1 MSKLVI
7 IESPGKLGT
16 IKKYLGKEYD
26 VFATKGHIRDLP
38 AKSLAVDIQNNF
50 APKYVIMPDKKQTV
64 AEMKKKAEHA
74 DEIYLATDPDREGEA
89 ISWHVQ
95 NILGLNSKQKN
106 RIAFNEISKSA
117 IEKALKEPREIDMN
131 LVDAQQARR
140 VLDRL
145 VGYQL
150 SPYLAKK
157 ISHKNLSAGRVQSVA
172 LKLVVD
178 RENEIRNFVPQES
191 FVVNATLSK
200 KSNPPQFV
208 ATLINKNNK
217 KYKIA
222 SEDEAKQICES
233 IKNST
238 FKVVDVKKSITK
250 SSAKP
255 PFTTSTMQQDA
266 LNKMGLTLKRTSM
279 AAQNLYEGIELPQEG
294 KTALITYIRTDSV
307 RVSQEAQ
314 KMAKEFIIEKFGA
327 EYVPTTPNTFKG
339 KKNSQDAH
347 EAIRP
352 VHIELTPEKV
362 KASLTSD
369 QYKLYKLIF
378 ERFLASQMSE
388 ATFNSV
394 AVTINVDE
402 SGENA
407 NVYGFKATGRT
418 PLFAGHLAAYN
429 YDNEKSNDTKEDADE
444 TAVSGKAKLPSLEI
458 GDELEKI
465 KLDALKKLS
474 KPPLRYDDGTLVK
487 ALEEKGIGRPATYG
501 PTIATIYAR
510 QYVDKEGK
518 YVKPTELGE
527 VVNDVLDKNFSNIIN
542 VKFTAE
548 MEEKLDEIENGGKTW
563 QEEIRDFYSSFEESL
578 KNAGH
583 DTEKIKIQSEITDI
597 ICEKCGKPFAIR
609 TGKFGKFLGCTGYP
623 ECKNIR
629 KLEKIVGKC
638 PKCGGEVA
646 EKKSK
651 KGTLFYGCNNY
662 PNCDFISWNIPLDE
676 KCPKCKAHLELK
688 KTREGKLKVCSSKD
702 CDFKQLIMEGEN
714 K

>member
-1 MSKLVI
+1 MSKLVV

-16 IKKYLGKEYD
+16 IKKYLGAGYD

-38 AKSLAVDIQNNF
+38 SKSLAIDINNNF
-50 APKYVIMPDKKQTV
+50 EPRYTIMPDKKQTV
-64 AEMKKKAEHA
+64 AELKARAEKA

-95 NILGLNSKQKN
+95 NILGLHPGDKN

-117 IEKALKEPREIDMN
+117 IEKALKQPRAIDMN

-150 SPYLAKK
+150 SPYLHKK
-157 ISHKNLSAGRVQSVA
+157 INHKNLSAGRVQSVA

-178 RENEIRNFVPQES
+178 RENEIKNFKPTES
-191 FVVNATLSK
+191 YVINATLAKQGSK
-200 KSNPPQFV
+200 PDFV
-208 ATLINKNNK
+208 ATLVNKNDK

-222 SEDEAKQICES
+222 SLDEANQICETL
-233 IKNST
+233 KT
-238 FKVVDVKKSITK
+238 QKFVVGEVKKSVTK

-255 PFTTSTMQQDA
+255 PFTTSTMQQEA

-279 AAQNLYEGIELPQEG
+279 AAQNLYEGIEIAGEG

-307 RVSQEAQ
+307 RVSTEAQ
-314 KMAKEFIIEKFGA
+314 QMAREFITANFGS
-327 EYVPTTPNTFKG
+327 EYVPATPNTFKG

-352 VHIELTPEKV
+352 VHIELTPDKV
-362 KASLTSD
+362 KSSLTAD

-378 ERFLASQMSE
+378 ERFLASQMSD

-394 AVTINVDE
+394 AVIINAGD
-402 SGENA
+402 
-407 NVYGFKATGRT
+407 YGFKATGRT

-429 YDNEKSNDTKEDADE
+429 YESDKPSKDEDADE
-444 TAVSGKAKLPSLEI
+444 SAVSGKAKLPAMEV
-458 GDELEKI
+458 GDELKKVNLVAQT
-465 KLDALKKLS
+465 KLT

-510 QYVDKEGK
+510 QYVEKEGK

-527 VVNDVLDKNFSNIIN
+527 IVNDVLEKNFSNVIN
-542 VKFTAE
+542 IKFTAE
-548 MEEKLDEIENGGKTW
+548 MEEKLDEIENGGKKW
-563 QEEIRDFYSSFEESL
+563 QDEIKDFYADFEDSL
-578 KNAGH
+578 KKAGL
-583 DTEKIKIQSEITDI
+583 DTEKIKLQSEVTDI
-597 ICEKCGKPFAIR
+597 ICEKCGKPFVIR
-609 TGKFGKFLGCTGYP
+609 QGKYGKFLGCSGYP

-629 KLEKIVGKC
+629 KLEKIVGTC

-651 KGTLFYGCNNY
+651 KGSIFYGCNNY
-662 PNCDFISWNIPLDE
+662 PKCDFISWNIPLNE
-676 KCPKCKAHLELK
+676 KCPKCKSHLELK
-688 KTREGKLKVCSSKD
+688 QTKEGKFKICSNKD
-702 CDFKQLIMEGEN
+702 CDFKQLKIEEEQ

>member
-7 IESPGKLGT
+7 IESPGKQGT
-16 IKKYLGKEYD
+16 IQKYLGKEYD

-38 AKSLAVDIQNNF
+38 SKSLAIDIENNF

-64 AEMKKKAEHA
+64 ADLKKHAEKA

-95 NILGLNSKQKN
+95 NILGLKPTDKN

-117 IEKALKEPREIDMN
+117 IEKALKSPREIDMN

-150 SPYLAKK
+150 SPYLSKK

-172 LKLVVD
+172 LKLVVE
-178 RENEIRNFVPQES
+178 RENEIRNFKPVES
-191 FVVNATLSK
+191 YVVNATLK
-200 KSNPPQFV
+200 KPTEAQTFV
-208 ATLINKNNK
+208 ATLVNKDNK

-222 SEDEAKQICES
+222 SADEAKKICEQ
-233 IKNST
+233 IKGKQ
-238 FKVVDVKKSITK
+238 FEVVDVKKSITK

-255 PFTTSTMQQDA
+255 PFTTSTMQQEA
-266 LNKMGLTLKRTSM
+266 LNKVGLSLKRTSM
-279 AAQNLYEGIELPQEG
+279 AAQALYEGVDLPGDG

-307 RVSQEAQ
+307 RVSTEAQ
-314 KMAKEFIIEKFGA
+314 QMARSYIESKFGE
-327 EYVPTTPNTFKG
+327 EYIPATPNSFKG

-362 KASLTSD
+362 KSSLNLD

-378 ERFLASQMSE
+378 ERFLASQMSD

-394 AVTINVDE
+394 AVTINV
-402 SGENA
+402 EN
-407 NVYGFKATGRT
+407 YGFKANGRT

-429 YDNEKSNDTKEDADE
+429 YETEKANAKDEEADE
-444 TAVSGKAKLPSLEI
+444 AAVSGKAKLPSLEVNDI
-458 GDELEKI
+458 LEST
-465 KLDALKKLS
+465 KLDALTKLS
-474 KPPLRYDDGTLVK
+474 KPPARYDDGTLVK

-510 QYVDKEGK
+510 QYVEKEGK
-518 YVKPTELGE
+518 YTKPTELGE
-527 VVNDVLDKNFSNIIN
+527 VVNEVLEKNFSNVIN

-563 QEEIRDFYSSFEESL
+563 QEEIKDFYADFEESL
-578 KNAGH
+578 KKAGL

-609 TGKFGKFLGCTGYP
+609 TGKYGKFLGCTGYP
-623 ECKNIR
+623 DCKNIR
-629 KLEKIVGKC
+629 KIEVVVGKC
-638 PKCGGEVA
+638 PKCGGDCVQ
-646 EKKSK
+646 KKSK
-651 KGTLFYGCNNY
+651 KGTIFYGCSKY
-662 PNCDFISWNIPLDE
+662 PTCDFVSWNIPLDE
-676 KCPKCKAHLELK
+676 KCPKCKSYLEEK
-688 KTREGKLKVCSSKD
+688 KTRDGKFKICSSKT
-702 CDFKQLIMEGEN
+702 CDFKELIT
-714 K
+714 

>member
-1 MSKLVI
+1 MSKLVV

-16 IKKYLGKEYD
+16 IKKYLGAGYD

-38 AKSLAVDIQNNF
+38 TKSLAIDINNNF
-50 APKYVIMPDKKQTV
+50 EPRYTIMPDKKQTV
-64 AEMKKKAEHA
+64 AELKAHAEKA

-95 NILGLNSKQKN
+95 NILGLNPGDKN

-117 IEKALKEPREIDMN
+117 IEKALKNPREIDMN

-150 SPYLAKK
+150 SPYLHKK
-157 ISHKNLSAGRVQSVA
+157 INHKNLSAGRVQSVA

-178 RENEIRNFVPQES
+178 RENEIKNFKPTES
-191 FVVNATLSK
+191 FVINATLAK
-200 KSNPPQFV
+200 QGNPPQFV
-208 ATLINKNNK
+208 ATLVNKGDK

-222 SEDEAKQICES
+222 SIDEANQICEFL
-233 IKNST
+233 KDKK
-238 FKVVDVKKSITK
+238 FVVGEVKKSVTK

-255 PFTTSTMQQDA
+255 PFTTSTMQQEA
-266 LNKMGLTLKRTSM
+266 LNKMGLSLKRTSM
-279 AAQNLYEGIELPQEG
+279 AAQNLYEGIEIAGEG

-307 RVSQEAQ
+307 RVSTEAQ
-314 KMAKEFIIEKFGA
+314 QMARDFITQNFGR
-327 EYVPTTPNTFKG
+327 EYVPATPNTYKG

-352 VHIELTPEKV
+352 VHIELTPDKV
-362 KASLTSD
+362 KSSLTSD

-378 ERFLASQMSE
+378 ERFLASQMSD

-394 AVTINVDE
+394 SVIINA
-402 SGENA
+402 GEGDNL
-407 NVYGFKATGRT
+407 YGFKATGRT

-429 YDNEKSNDTKEDADE
+429 YESDKPSKDEEADE
-444 TAVSGKAKLPSLEI
+444 SAVSGKAKLPKLEEC
-458 GDELEKI
+458 DN
-465 KLDALKKLS
+465 LKKVNLVAQTKLS

-510 QYVDKEGK
+510 QYVEKEGK

-527 VVNDVLDKNFSNIIN
+527 IVNEVLEKNFSNVIN
-542 VKFTAE
+542 IKFTAE
-548 MEEKLDEIENGGKTW
+548 MEERLDEIENGGKKW
-563 QEEIRDFYSSFEESL
+563 QDEIKDFYADFEDSL
-578 KNAGH
+578 KKAGL
-583 DTEKIKIQSEITDI
+583 DTEKIKLQSEVTDI
-597 ICEKCGKPFAIR
+597 ICEKCGKPFVIR
-609 TGKFGKFLGCTGYP
+609 QGKYGKFLGCSGYP
-623 ECKNIR
+623 DCKNIR
-629 KLEKIVGKC
+629 KLEKIVGVC

-651 KGTLFYGCNNY
+651 KGSIFYGCNNY
-662 PNCDFISWNIPLDE
+662 PKCDFISWNIPLTE
-676 KCPKCKAHLELK
+676 KCPKCNSYLELK
-688 KTREGKLKVCSSKD
+688 QTKEGQFKICSNKN
-702 CDFKQLIMEGEN
+702 CDFKKLKMQEEQ

>member
-1 MSKLVI
+1 MSKLVV

-16 IKKYLGKEYD
+16 IKKYLGAGYD

-38 AKSLAVDIQNNF
+38 SKSLAIDINNNF
-50 APKYVIMPDKKQTV
+50 EPRYTIMPDKKQTV
-64 AEMKKKAEHA
+64 AELKARAEKA

-95 NILGLNSKQKN
+95 NILGLHPGDKN

-117 IEKALKEPREIDMN
+117 IEKALKQPRAIDMN

-150 SPYLAKK
+150 SPYLHKK
-157 ISHKNLSAGRVQSVA
+157 INHKNLSAGRVQSVA

-178 RENEIRNFVPQES
+178 RENEIKNFKPTES
-191 FVVNATLSK
+191 YVINATLAK
-200 KSNPPQFV
+200 QGKQPQFV
-208 ATLINKNNK
+208 ATLVNKNDK

-222 SEDEAKQICES
+222 SLDEANQICETL
-233 IKNST
+233 KT
-238 FKVVDVKKSITK
+238 QKFVVGEVKKSVTK

-255 PFTTSTMQQDA
+255 PFTTSTMQQEA

-279 AAQNLYEGIELPQEG
+279 AAQNLYEGIEIAGEG

-307 RVSQEAQ
+307 RVSSEAQ
-314 KMAKEFIIEKFGA
+314 QMAREFITANFGSD
-327 EYVPTTPNTFKG
+327 YVPATPNTFKG

-352 VHIELTPEKV
+352 VHIELTPDKV
-362 KASLTSD
+362 KSSLTAD

-378 ERFLASQMSE
+378 ERFLASQMSD

-394 AVTINVDE
+394 AVIINAGD
-402 SGENA
+402 
-407 NVYGFKATGRT
+407 YGFKATGRT

-429 YDNEKSNDTKEDADE
+429 YESDKPSKDEDADE
-444 TAVSGKAKLPSLEI
+444 SAVSGKAKLPALEV
-458 GDELEKI
+458 GDELKKVNLVAQT
-465 KLDALKKLS
+465 KLT

-510 QYVDKEGK
+510 QYVEKEGK

-527 VVNDVLDKNFSNIIN
+527 IVNDVLEKNFSNVIN
-542 VKFTAE
+542 IKFTAE
-548 MEEKLDEIENGGKTW
+548 MEEKLDEIENGGKKW
-563 QEEIRDFYSSFEESL
+563 QDEIKDFYADFEDSL
-578 KNAGH
+578 KKAGL
-583 DTEKIKIQSEITDI
+583 DTEKIKLQSEVTDI
-597 ICEKCGKPFAIR
+597 ICEKCGKPFVIR
-609 TGKFGKFLGCTGYP
+609 QGKYGKFLGCSGYP

-629 KLEKIVGKC
+629 KLEKIVGTC

-651 KGTLFYGCNNY
+651 KGSIFYGCNNY
-662 PNCDFISWNIPLDE
+662 PKCDFISWNIPLNE
-676 KCPKCKAHLELK
+676 KCPKCKSHLELK
-688 KTREGKLKVCSSKD
+688 QTKEGKFKICSNKD
-702 CDFKQLIMEGEN
+702 CDFKQLKIEEEQ

>member
-1 MSKLVI
+1 MSKLVV

-16 IKKYLGKEYD
+16 IKKYLGSGYD

-38 AKSLAVDIQNNF
+38 SKNLAIDIENNF
-50 APKYVIMPDKKQTV
+50 EPKYVIMPDKKQTV
-64 AEMKKKAEHA
+64 AELKKHAEKA

-95 NILGLNSKQKN
+95 NVLGLKPNQKN
-106 RIAFNEISKSA
+106 RITFNEISKSA
-117 IEKALKEPREIDMN
+117 IEKALTKPREIDMN

-172 LKLVVD
+172 LKLVVE
-178 RENEIRNFVPQES
+178 RENEIRNFKPIES

-200 KSNPPQFV
+200 KGGKQQFV
-208 ATLINKNNK
+208 ATLVNKNNA
-217 KYKIA
+217 KYKIP
-222 SEDEAKQICES
+222 SEQVANSICDE
-233 IKNST
+233 IKNSP
-238 FKVVDVKKSITK
+238 FVVAEIKKSVTK
-250 SSAKP
+250 SSAKA
-255 PFTTSTMQQDA
+255 PFTTSTMQQEA
-266 LNKMGLTLKRTSM
+266 LNKMGLSLKRTSM
-279 AAQNLYEGIELPQEG
+279 AAQNLYEGVELPNEG

-307 RVSQEAQ
+307 RISSEAQ
-314 KMAKEFIIEKFGA
+314 QMAREYITKNFGA
-327 EYVPTTPNTFKG
+327 EYVPATPNVFKG

-352 VHIELTPEKV
+352 VHINLTPERV
-362 KASLTSD
+362 KSSLTAD

-378 ERFLASQMSE
+378 ERFLASQMSD

-394 AVTINVDE
+394 AVTINAGD
-402 SGENA
+402 
-407 NVYGFKATGRT
+407 YGFKATGRT

-429 YDNEKSNDTKEDADE
+429 YENDKPNKNEEADE
-444 TAVSGKAKLPSLEI
+444 AAVSGKAKLPQL
-458 GDELEKI
+458 DEGETLEKI

-474 KPPLRYDDGTLVK
+474 KPPARYDDGTLVK

-501 PTIATIYAR
+501 PIIATIYAR
-510 QYVDKEGK
+510 QYVEREGK

-527 VVNDVLDKNFSNIIN
+527 VVNDVLEKNFANIIN

-548 MEEKLDEIENGGKTW
+548 MEEKLDDIENGGKKW
-563 QEEIRDFYSSFEESL
+563 QDEIKDFYADFEKSL
-578 KNAGH
+578 KAAGH

-609 TGKFGKFLGCTGYP
+609 TGKYGKFLGCTGYP

-629 KLEKIVGKC
+629 KLDKIVGKC
-638 PKCGGEVA
+638 PKCGGDVV

-662 PNCDFISWNIPLDE
+662 PNCDFISWNIPLEE
-676 KCPKCKAHLELK
+676 KCPKCGSFLELK
-688 KTREGKLKVCSSKD
+688 NTKSGGIKICSSKT
-702 CDFKQLIMEGEN
+702 CDFKKLKMEEET